1 MNDIPSNES
10 TYPNGVPATYREA
23 YLPEYCGNPLIEALS
38 PAYSEIQA
46 RDLLKYYPV
55 VDPAIRTKPSHIRAH
70 AVVNAADFFQPLPIH
85 LALHQQIDRMLR
97 SGYVN
102 RNPVAPG
109 YWPGTNLA
117 IAEMRERYK
126 NSKIRP
132 NAPHATSPRGF
143 SFIGVSGIGKST
155 AIKRILALYNQ

>member
-1 MNDIPSNES
+1 MRRQMMDTTMSNENI
-10 TYPNGVPATYREA
+10 YPNGVAATYHEA
-23 YLPEYCGNPLIEALS
+23 DLPEYCGNPVIEALT
-38 PAYSEIQA
+38 PAYSEVQA

-55 VDPAIRTKPSHIRAH
+55 VDPATRTKPSHIRAH

-109 YWPGTNLA
+109 YWRGTNLA
-117 IAEMRERYK
+117 IAEM
-126 NSKIRP
+126 
-132 NAPHATSPRGF
+132 
-143 SFIGVSGIGKST
+143 
-155 AIKRILALYNQ
+155 